1 MESSTFNA
9 RLNGNVHWR
18 VDMNAMSK
26 QSSEINEAIAHF
38 EMNFQKQKNNNNNNS
53 STDNNNNNSE
63 ETVKFEM
70 NREEINQMLNHFN
83 QIQACYSQ
91 LMSSNNANAN
101 KPSNN

>member
-38 EMNFQKQKNNNNNNS
+38 EMNFQKQKNNNNNN
-53 STDNNNNNSE
+53 NNNNE

-91 LMSSNNANAN
+91 LMSSNTSNTN